1 MGGKSINGILKELE
15 SLGIKSPTGK
25 DKWSKRTV
33 EETLIRRK
41 YIGEAELLKSDEKG
55 TYYLVSDNNPAIIS
69 KEVFDAV
76 QKRKIQRSNITV
88 DEDGTKHRS
97 SNKYSSK
104 TK

>member
-1 MGGKSINGILKELE
+1 M
-15 SLGIKSPTGK
+15 
-25 DKWSKRTV
+25 
-33 EETLIRRK
+33 
-41 YIGEAELLKSDEKG
+41 KSDEKG